1 MLTAPIMA
9 IGIYVPFSPL
19 GNAVG
24 LVPLPM
30 SYFPWLVTTLL
41 SCCVLTQLVKAWDI
55 RHFGR
60 WP

>member
-30 SYFPWLVTTLL
+30 SYPPWLVTTLL
-41 SCCVLTQLVKAWDI
+41 SYRVLT
-55 RHFGR
+55 
-60 WP
+60 